1 MFFSK
6 FDILF
11 WHMHPSLKT
20 REIAA
25 FLFSSVFLYILII
38 LVFAW
43 LYHSSDSIGF
53 NLSGKE
59 QIKPDFG
66 EAIYFSAN
74 SFHTIGYGDIHP
86 ISSTGRLLVM
96 IESFTAL
103 FFVAIFSGFLVFLV
117 IHRYSNIIST
127 RNVYIRY
134 RNHKYFLSIR
144 LGNKGRTI
152 IDLKSKFEAWIIVN
166 NSRVRVFQLEEELPD
181 LERILYFDIDLH
193 QPDNQKLR
201 QALIDAMNNKTLLHM
216 KFSFI
221 GNDIRTG
228 DQVAFAKYFDSGH
241 LRFGTI
247 FLNVYSWDIKGR
259 RTDFRWRN
267 FEKIGPMEQRQIGT
281 FYEINESPL

>member
-1 MFFSK
+1 MAF
-6 FDILF
+6 
-11 WHMHPSLKT
+11 SLKT
-20 REIAA
+20 REILV
-25 FLFSSVFLYILII
+25 FLFSSVFLYIVII

-43 LYHSSDSIGF
+43 LFHSSGSIGF
-53 NLSGKE
+53 NLSGME
-59 QIKPDFG
+59 NTKPDFG

-74 SFHTIGYGDIHP
+74 SFHTIGYGDIRP
-86 ISSTGRLLVM
+86 VNSTGRLLVM
-96 IESFTAL
+96 IESFTSL

-117 IHRYSNIIST
+117 IHRYSDIIST
-127 RNVYIRY
+127 KNVYIRY

-152 IDLKSKFEAWIIVN
+152 IDLKSKFEAWTIVDN
-166 NSRVRVFQLEEELPD
+166 TRVRVFQLEEELPD

-193 QPDNQKLR
+193 QTETIKLR
-201 QALIDAMNNKTLLHM
+201 QALNDALINKTLLHM

-228 DQVAFAKYFDSGH
+228 DQVAFARYFDSGH

-247 FLNVYSWDIKGR
+247 FLNVYSWDINGR

-267 FEKIGPMEQRQIGT
+267 FEKIGPMEQNQIDA
-281 FYEINESPL
+281 FYERNENTI

>member
-1 MFFSK
+1 
-6 FDILF
+6 
-11 WHMHPSLKT
+11 MHPSLKT
-20 REIAA
+20 KEIIA

-43 LYHSSDSIGF
+43 LYHSSNSIGF
-53 NLSGKE
+53 NFSGKE
-59 QIKPDFG
+59 KIKPDFG
-66 EAIYFSAN
+66 ESVYFSAN

-96 IESFTAL
+96 IESFTSL

-267 FEKIGPMEQRQIGT
+267 FEKIGPMEQKQIGDFHERIGNT
-281 FYEINESPL
+281 I

>member
-1 MFFSK
+1 
-6 FDILF
+6 
-11 WHMHPSLKT
+11 MHPSLKT

-267 FEKIGPMEQRQIGT
+267 FEKIGPMERKQIGG
-281 FYEINESPL
+281 FYERIENTI

>member
-1 MFFSK
+1 MSF
-6 FDILF
+6 
-11 WHMHPSLKT
+11 SLKT
-20 REIAA
+20 REILT
-25 FLFSSVFLYILII
+25 FLFSSVFFYIFIILI
-38 LVFAW
+38 FGW
-43 LYHSSDSIGF
+43 LFHSTGSIGF
-53 NLSGKE
+53 NVSGKE
-59 QIKPDFG
+59 NMKPDFG
-66 EAIYFSAN
+66 EAVYFSAN
-74 SFHTIGYGDIHP
+74 SFHTIGYGDIRP
-86 ISSTGRLLVM
+86 VNSTGRLLVM

-117 IHRYSNIIST
+117 IHRYSDIIST

-152 IDLKSKFEAWIIVN
+152 IDLKSKFEAWTIVD

-193 QPDNQKLR
+193 KPENKKLR
-201 QALIDAMNNKTLLHM
+201 EALADPLVNKTLLHM

-228 DQVAFAKYFDSGH
+228 DQVAFARYFDSGH

-247 FLNVYSWDIKGR
+247 FMNVYSWDINGR
-259 RTDFRWRN
+259 RKDFHWRN
-267 FEKIGPMEQRQIGT
+267 FEKIGPMEQKQIGA
-281 FYEINESPL
+281 FYERNENTEKHN